1 MHASDNTSRTFSVSV
16 PGCDLFALETGDASA
31 PPLVMLHGGPGA
43 SHDYLRP
50 QLDRLTAAGRR
61 LVYYDQRGSG
71 RSALLPDGVWAGI
84 GEHVEDLARVHEA
97 TGARTIDL
105 CGYSFGAV
113 LALHYAIRFPTR
125 VGKLLLLSS
134 APPRAAW
141 GDEMKAR
148 LKAASER
155 ESVAAL
161 KASLDMS
168 DRKNRFAVLVAKY
181 FYDPKQAPQLTPFL
195 VRDKAEAA
203 LLQSLVGYDL
213 LPALQ
218 QLTVDAL
225 FIHGTD
231 DPIPIA
237 AAREAAT
244 ALRAPLVELAAC
256 GHVPYIEQPEAL
268 FAAALSFLRGSRS
281 G

>member
-1 MHASDNTSRTFSVSV
+1 MHASDSTSRTFSVSV

-50 QLDRLTAAGRR
+50 QLDRLTEAGRR

-71 RSALLPDGVWAGI
+71 RSALSPGGTWAGI
-84 GEHVEDLARVHEA
+84 GEHVDDLVRVHEA
-97 TGARTIDL
+97 TGAATIDL

-181 FYDPKQAPQLTPFL
+181 FYDPRQAPQLTPFL

-218 QLTVDAL
+218 SLTLDAL
-225 FIHGTD
+225 FIHGAD

-237 AAREAAT
+237 AAREAAA
-244 ALRAPLVELAAC
+244 ALQAPLVELAAC
-256 GHVPYIEQPEAL
+256 GHVPYIEQPDGL
-268 FAAALSFLRGSRS
+268 FAAALPFLRG
-281 G
+281 

>member
-1 MHASDNTSRTFSVSV
+1 MHASDNTSRTFSVAV
-16 PGCDLFALETGDASA
+16 PGCDLFAVEIGEASA

-50 QLDRLTAAGRR
+50 QLDRLTEAERR

-71 RSALLPDGVWAGI
+71 RSTLAAGGEWAGI
-84 GEHVEDLARVHEA
+84 AEHVEDLLRVQEA
-97 TGARTIDL
+97 TGAREPIDM

-113 LALHYAIRFPTR
+113 LALHFAIRYPAR

-134 APPRAAW
+134 APPRATW

-181 FYDPKQAPQLTPFL
+181 FFDPQNAPQLSPFL

-203 LLQSLVGYDL
+203 LLTSLVGYDL

-218 QLTVDAL
+218 TLQLEAL
-225 FIHGTD
+225 FIHGSD

-237 AAREAAT
+237 AAREAAA
-244 ALRAPLVELAAC
+244 ALRAPLVELPAC
-256 GHVPYIEQPEAL
+256 GHVPYIEQAALL
-268 FAAALSFLRGSRS
+268 FAAALPFLRG
-281 G
+281 